1 MVVNHGITDEP
12 LYLNSNQEV
21 VIQGSNFA
29 EISEGMVRAFL
40 RSYEEFKLEESGWT
54 LKKLDHM
61 EITLSKYIL
70 IRGGIF
76 CLYQS
81 V

>member
-1 MVVNHGITDEP
+1 M
-12 LYLNSNQEV
+12 LR
-21 VIQGSNFA
+21 F
-29 EISEGMVRAFL
+29 EGMVRAFL

-61 EITLSKYIL
+61 EITLSKYIP